1 VHAVALRTPDAHPL
15 QGGYR
20 VVACGACGAGF
31 ADVAMRQEFYDRY
44 YATEAKYAEDHRPTA
59 SPDEEPDLPAWVR
72 RRFSDIA
79 ARMTAQVPHRGRT
92 LDIGCA
98 NGTLL
103 DALRTSGWSDLHGV
117 DPSPR
122 SAAIARAKGIAVEVG
137 TFGHLPSWAAPFG
150 CICLTGVLEHVWDVD
165 QAMRDIDALLGPDGV
180 VYIEVPDA
188 ARYLDPFIAPFED
201 FNSEH
206 VNHFSESTLAALA
219 RRRGF
224 ETVWSTAMEED
235 VAEGVPA
242 AVVAVAWRRARR
254 STAGPARV
262 TRDVALVES
271 LVSFT
276 RRSSASWAVMEAAL
290 GDDLAGATEYAVWG
304 MGEFTLKLMASPVL
318 AGRKPV
324 ALIDV
329 NPARHGQRFGALSVT
344 GPEQAKPIDAPIVI
358 GSLLRADSIAAS
370 VERRGWRGPIL
381 RPRLA

>member
-1 VHAVALRTPDAHPL
+1 MQGGAPRGSTSAPRATCTQSSARRTARPCPACGGRDATDVHTVALRTPDAHPL

-165 QAMRDIDALLGPDGV
+165 QAMRDINALLGPDGV

-188 ARYLDPFIAPFED
+188 ARYLDRSSPP
-201 FNSEH
+201 SRT
-206 VNHFSESTLAALA
+206 STPSTSTTSRN
-219 RRRGF
+219 RRWRH
-224 ETVWSTAMEED
+224 WL
-235 VAEGVPA
+235 GVGGSRPCGAQPWRRMSPRVYRA
-242 AVVAVAWRRARR
+242 AVVAVALAVGPPAA
-254 STAGPARV
+254 AGPARV

-271 LVSFT
+271 LVSAHGGRPRPGRSWRPPSVMT
-276 RRSSASWAVMEAAL
+276 LPVPRNTPSGAWASSRSSSWRHRSS
-290 GDDLAGATEYAVWG
+290 LA
-304 MGEFTLKLMASPVL
+304 ASPW
-318 AGRKPV
+318 
-324 ALIDV
+324 
-329 NPARHGQRFGALSVT
+329 H
-344 GPEQAKPIDAPIVI
+344 
-358 GSLLRADSIAAS
+358 
-370 VERRGWRGPIL
+370 
-381 RPRLA
+381 